1 MLPLRLCPMPQQI
14 FFYYSFAIP
23 YEKVILSNRS
33 SQSDVVSK
41 NSKWIKFW
49 YVLSEFK
56 CLWLVAGNRCLQC
69 DGLGEVG
76 MLNEVGGLTVEGR
89 GGDIR

>member
-1 MLPLRLCPMPQQI
+1 MLPLRLCPMPQHI

-23 YEKVILSNRS
+23 FEKVILSNRS

-49 YVLSEFK
+49 YVLLELNV
-56 CLWLVAGNRCLQC
+56 CGWLLEIGVFS
-69 DGLGEVG
+69 V
-76 MLNEVGGLTVEGR
+76 MV
-89 GGDIR
+89 